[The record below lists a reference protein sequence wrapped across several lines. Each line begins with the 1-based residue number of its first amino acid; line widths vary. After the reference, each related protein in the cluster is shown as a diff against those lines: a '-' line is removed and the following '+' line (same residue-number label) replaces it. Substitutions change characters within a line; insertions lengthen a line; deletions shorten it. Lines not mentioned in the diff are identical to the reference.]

1 MRLPLYSDY
10 VRQNV
15 FMTTDEGSGLGFAV
29 VRGSRLHRAIELKT
43 LLPPIISISPY
54 LVGLALIG
62 EVVTQFSIL
71 RTCRD
76 QLVM

>member
-10 VRQNV
+10 VRQTV

-43 LLPPIISISPY
+43 APSYHLNLTLFGWPCAYWRSCYPVFNSQD
-54 LVGLALIG
+54 L
-62 EVVTQFSIL
+62 
-71 RTCRD
+71 
-76 QLVM
+76 